1 ASPHAPALACV
12 LPPFP
17 TRRSSDL
24 GVLRTCGARPL
35 GPPGHSPVPLPLHGG
50 EVLGTAG
57 WWLGPGVL
65 RTCGARPFG
74 PPGHSPVPLP
84 LHGGEVLATKRAGE
98 GNRTLV
104 PSLGSSCLTTRR
116 HPRGVTHSRGEAASR
131 YQPRKL
137 PPHAFGLAS

>member
-84 LHGGEVLATKRAGE
+84 RSEEH
-98 GNRTLV
+98 TLN
-104 PSLGSSCLTTRR
+104 SSHVKISYAVFCL
-116 HPRGVTHSRGEAASR
+116 
-131 YQPRKL
+131 
-137 PPHAFGLAS
+137 